1 MPGHGLSPDEVE
13 MLTHFTR
20 ELVGT
25 FALLR
30 DAWLAADET
39 NAHAIENAIAIL
51 FVQSHSA
58 RRNTPLLRKVLMH
71 GHDRDGELISK
82 VSARALDLGAIEG
95 RLRGIISTADELA
108 GEERDRG
115 RPIARLESIE
125 AAAGVCLTIF
135 QEASPTVLDLL
146 PPTKPR

>member
-13 MLTHFTR
+13 LLTHFTR

-30 DAWLAADET
+30 DAWIAADET

-82 VSARALDLGAIEG
+82 VSARALDIGAIEA
-95 RLRGIISTADELA
+95 RLRSIVETADELVRE
-108 GEERDRG
+108 GEVPVNLSKVER
-115 RPIARLESIE
+115 IE

-146 PPTKPR
+146 PPR